1 MYLKQMNSF
10 DETENSNAV
19 SSFYIYDHWWYYYYI
34 WDHDI
39 PVVMGRIYNFYRS
52 HMADWTTLK
61 ITPSSRYTEGVGGVV
76 IKHHHRDRREV
87 YDVFSYYK
95 GKLNETQAIEQVG
108 VAL

>member
-10 DETENSNAV
+10 DETENSNAA
-19 SSFYIYDHWWYYYYI
+19 SSFYIRYYRRSSDNV

-39 PVVMGRIYNFYRS
+39 PVVMGRVYNFYRS
-52 HMADWTTLK
+52 NMADWTTLK

-87 YDVFSYYK
+87 YDVFSYYQ
-95 GKLNETQAIEQVG
+95 GQLNDTQAIRHVG
-108 VAL
+108 VPL